1 MDSGKIH
8 EIISSYNRFW
18 ITGAID
24 SGITR
29 DVLERCVR
37 QLETKEI
44 ILLKGVR
51 RSGKS
56 TLMAQIIRY
65 LLEQGK
71 SPQQVLRINLEE
83 PLLAAESSIELLER
97 IYRVYRD
104 QVNPSGRCY
113 LFLDE
118 IQNIPQ
124 WEKWVRG
131 RSETEDVKMVVAG
144 SSSRLLSREAGT
156 KLTGRHI
163 SFEIVPLS
171 FVEFIRFNELTVKS
185 KEEYYLQKST
195 IRQLFTAYMHYGGF
209 PEVVLRRDS
218 EQKELLLK
226 QYFEDILHRD
236 VVSRYEIRDTMT
248 LQNLGVFLMTNIGRL
263 TSITNLKKNLNVS
276 QDKVENYLSAL
287 MESYLLFRVPK
298 FDFSMKKSIRARFK
312 PYAVDTGLRNRV
324 SFSFSGDTG
333 WLAENIV
340 LNHLRTRHEEIYY
353 HANGGDIDFIVKEGM
368 NVTGYIQV
376 WFDDAAE
383 TTVPERE
390 LRSFEYPALSKVS
403 AEYLLLTNDLDTSMT
418 VGEKNIRC
426 LPITMFLLDI
436 K

>member
-1 MDSGKIH
+1 
-8 EIISSYNRFW
+8 
-18 ITGAID
+18 
-24 SGITR
+24 
-29 DVLERCVR
+29 
-37 QLETKEI
+37 
-44 ILLKGVR
+44 
-51 RSGKS
+51 
-56 TLMAQIIRY
+56 
-65 LLEQGK
+65 
-71 SPQQVLRINLEE
+71 
-83 PLLAAESSIELLER
+83 
-97 IYRVYRD
+97 
-104 QVNPSGRCY
+104 VNPSGRCY

-131 RSETEDVKMVVAG
+131 RSETEDVKMVVTG

-163 SFEIVPLS
+163 SFEIFPLS
-171 FVEFIRFNELTVKS
+171 FVEFLRFNELTAKS

-195 IRQLFTAYMHYGGF
+195 IRKLFTEYMHYGGF

-340 LNHLRTRHEEIYY
+340 LNHLRNRHEEIYY

-368 NVTGYIQV
+368 NVTRYIQV
-376 WFDDAAE
+376 WFDDTAE

-403 AEYLLLTNDLDTSMT
+403 AEYFLLTNDLDTSIT

-426 LPITMFLLDI
+426 LPIAMFLLDI

>member
-1 MDSGKIH
+1 
-8 EIISSYNRFW
+8 
-18 ITGAID
+18 
-24 SGITR
+24 
-29 DVLERCVR
+29 
-37 QLETKEI
+37 
-44 ILLKGVR
+44 
-51 RSGKS
+51 
-56 TLMAQIIRY
+56 
-65 LLEQGK
+65 
-71 SPQQVLRINLEE
+71 
-83 PLLAAESSIELLER
+83 
-97 IYRVYRD
+97 
-104 QVNPSGRCY
+104 
-113 LFLDE
+113 
-118 IQNIPQ
+118 
-124 WEKWVRG
+124 
-131 RSETEDVKMVVAG
+131 
-144 SSSRLLSREAGT
+144 
-156 KLTGRHI
+156 
-163 SFEIVPLS
+163 
-171 FVEFIRFNELTVKS
+171 
-185 KEEYYLQKST
+185 
-195 IRQLFTAYMHYGGF
+195 MHYGGF

-368 NVTGYIQV
+368 NVTRYIQV